1 VRTAVTGIKGQ
12 VAVSWFEVGALSG
25 VEVVAVGRPRLN
37 LMALE
42 MVQDP
47 PAEAKP
53 DVVVSTASCTAVDHV
68 ETAHAVNLSI
78 DYVLSGAARRPYVES
93 APRPSRTS

>member
-1 VRTAVTGIKGQ
+1 MRTAVTGIKGQ

-53 DVVVSTASCTAVDHV
+53 DVVVSTASCTAVDRA
-68 ETAHAVNLSI
+68 ET
-78 DYVLSGAARRPYVES
+78 DARPPMPS
-93 APRPSRTS
+93 TAPGPWHRQRANPVCR